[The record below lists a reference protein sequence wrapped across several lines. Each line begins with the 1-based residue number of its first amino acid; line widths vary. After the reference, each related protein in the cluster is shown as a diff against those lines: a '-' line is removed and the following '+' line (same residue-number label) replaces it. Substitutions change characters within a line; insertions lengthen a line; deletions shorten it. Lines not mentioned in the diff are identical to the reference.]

1 MNNEFEF
8 PEPESTPAPKRGR
21 GKSAK
26 DTAPVEEAAEPT
38 VNTIDGG
45 SPEFDELELEQ
56 LFDDLMFNGSYYEE
70 VKIGKRFTVGLKTRT
85 GKDAREVMN
94 VLDKA
99 GYHLGLT
106 VESVR
111 SLYNLAQSVVIVNG
125 RDISG
130 EVFDKKVELLEEL
143 PTPVLSAMIVSL
155 MKFDRKV
162 EAAVRHGEENF

>member
-8 PEPESTPAPKRGR
+8 PDKEPAPAAKKAPR

-26 DTAPVEEAAEPT
+26 EIPEAASEPT
-38 VNTIDGG
+38 VNTLEGG
-45 SPEFDELELEQ
+45 SPEYDELELEQ
-56 LFDDLMFNGSYYEE
+56 LFDDLMFNGSYSEE
-70 VKIGKRFTVGLKTRT
+70 IKIGKRFNVTLRTRT
-85 GKDAREVMN
+85 GKDAREVMHI
-94 VLDKA
+94 LDKA

-111 SLYNLAQSVVIVNG
+111 SLYNLAQSVVLVNG

-130 EVFDKKVELLEEL
+130 EIFEKKVELLEEL
-143 PTPVLSAMIVSL
+143 PTPVLSAMILSL